1 MVLTE
6 IEQIE
11 FDKYVSKY
19 DFSEQLKDK
28 TFLITGSKGIV
39 GSGIIKWLLYENKI
53 HNVNA
58 HIIASTRSPE
68 KIPDYIEPVDDIEF
82 CEFGKER
89 EQCADRKI
97 DYIFHAAAPTS
108 NRVFKAQPVES
119 LKVILYETERMLEMA
134 KSHKATM
141 LYFSSSEAYGT
152 PSLDRPI
159 SEEYIGAIDSL
170 DTRSCYSLGK
180 KAAELLCRSYFE
192 EYNVDVKI
200 IRPTVILGLLQPY
213 DSVKVEAEIL
223 RCVME
228 CENFVMKSDGSTKKS
243 VIYSLDAVS
252 AAFMVLLNGKAG
264 EAYNATNPD
273 TYCSVKER
281 AVKAIETFN
290 PSIEIEQ
297 ETKDISITQGYL
309 PKHMLLEDINKIK
322 SLGWL
327 PMADMD
333 YIYRIDIKRFTLCN
347 HTRL

>member
-11 FDKYVSKY
+11 FEKYVSEY
-19 DFSEQLKDK
+19 DFSEQLKNK

-39 GSGIIKWLLYENKI
+39 GSGIIKWILFENKI

-68 KIPDYIEPVDDIEF
+68 NVPDYIEPDDDIEF
-82 CEFGKER
+82 CEFGRER
-89 EQCADRKI
+89 ESCADGKI

-119 LKVILYETERMLEMA
+119 LKVILDETGHMLEMA
-134 KSHKATM
+134 KEHKAAM

-152 PSLDRPI
+152 PLSDRPI
-159 SEEYIGAIDSL
+159 SEEYVGAVDSL

-192 EYNVDVKI
+192 EYGVDVKI

-228 CENFVMKSDGSTKKS
+228 CKNFVMKSDGSTKKS

-281 AVKAIETFN
+281 AINTIKTFN
-290 PSIEIEQ
+290 PSIRIER
-297 ETKDISITQGYL
+297 ELKDTSVEQGYL
-309 PKHMLLEDINKIK
+309 PKYMLLEDIEKIK
-322 SLGWL
+322 ALGWK
-327 PMADMD
+327 PKADMD
-333 YIYRIDIKRFTLCN
+333 YIYSVDIKRFN
-347 HTRL
+347 NSIDG